1 MKRLL
6 LAITL
11 SISAFAYAQSGEE
24 AKFNMQ
30 KFILG
35 NDQIVAVVEDTTI
48 TRDDILKRLA
58 PFAQKIQQTASS
70 EREFNAEIERL
81 SQEIL
86 QDLIDRTIIVKD
98 FRKQGMKIEPL
109 VKQAITDKRLV
120 KRQRQ
125 VFSNLLAQI
134 EKAKQQQSGR

>member
-1 MKRLL
+1 MKRLF

-11 SISAFAYAQSGEE
+11 SISVFALAQSGEE

-58 PFAQKIQQTASS
+58 PFAQKIQQTARS

-86 QDLIDRTIIVKD
+86 QDLIDRAIILSL
-98 FRKQGMKIEPL
+98 IH
-109 VKQAITDKRLV
+109 I
-120 KRQRQ
+120 
-125 VFSNLLAQI
+125 
-134 EKAKQQQSGR
+134 